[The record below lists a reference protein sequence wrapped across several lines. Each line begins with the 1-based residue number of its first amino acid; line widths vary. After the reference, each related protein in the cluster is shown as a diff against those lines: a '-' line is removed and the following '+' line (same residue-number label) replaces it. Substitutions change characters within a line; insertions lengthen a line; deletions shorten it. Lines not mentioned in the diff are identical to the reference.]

1 MTTTSTTRAITAEEL
16 WAMPNNTRRELV
28 RGEVRTMAP
37 AGFEHGSVIMNI
49 GIPLGTHV
57 KAHRLGVVVG
67 AETGFV
73 LARNPDIVRGA
84 DVAFVQ
90 ASRIPPSGLPIK
102 FWEGAPDLAVE
113 VVSPGDTV
121 EEVEEKVD
129 DYLDAGARM
138 VLVAN
143 PKRKTVTVHR
153 PGAQPVILRQGDTID
168 GADVVPGFS
177 LAVVDVFN

>member
-1 MTTTSTTRAITAEEL
+1 MTTRTRLVTAEEL
-16 WAMPNNTRRELV
+16 WAMPNNARRELV

-37 AGFEHGSVIMNI
+37 AGFEHGAVITNVSA
-49 GIPLGTHV
+49 PLATYV
-57 KAHRLGVVVG
+57 KAQRLGVVLG

-73 LARNPDIVRGA
+73 LHRNPDVVRGA
-84 DVAFVQ
+84 DVAFVA
-90 ASRIPPSGLPIK
+90 ASRIPATGLPVQ

-129 DYLDAGARM
+129 HYIAGGAR
-138 VLVAN
+138 LVCVVN

-153 PGAQPVILRQGDTID
+153 PGPQPTLLRSADTLEA
-168 GADVVPGFS
+168 GDVVPGFQ
-177 LAVVDVFN
+177 LKVADVFS